1 MIEGL
6 GREAAYALHAQGL
19 RQERARAETAR
30 AEQQEQVR
38 ILRDATVE
46 GIYGVD
52 HDGRCTFINR
62 AALRMLGYAHPDD
75 LVGRN
80 LHDLI
85 HHTHPDGKPYP
96 KEQCRVRLATL
107 AGMSA
112 HADNEVHWRADGSS
126 FPVEYWSRPIM
137 RDGSV
142 AGTVVSFVDVSE
154 RKRVEGELAQ
164 HRERLEELVGERTA
178 QLEAANKELEAF
190 SYSVSHDLRAPLR
203 AIDGFSQALLEDHGH
218 DLGADA
224 RGYLDR
230 VRTAVQRMG
239 VLIDDLLELSRVS
252 RAVMRIDEID
262 LSVMASEIV
271 ADRRAAEPQ
280 RHVEVVIAPALF
292 ALGDARLLAV
302 AFTNLL
308 DNAWKYTGR
317 NPNARIEVGA
327 EATNGERVFFV
338 RDNGVGF
345 DMQYADKLFGA
356 FQRLHSERDFP
367 GTGVGLATVARIV
380 QRHGGRVWAEGVP
393 GQGATFYFTLGRY
406 GLPAAGV
413 APRSHTSRPAG

>member
-1 MIEGL
+1 
-6 GREAAYALHAQGL
+6 
-19 RQERARAETAR
+19 
-30 AEQQEQVR
+30 V
-38 ILRDATVE
+38 
-46 GIYGVD
+46 
-52 HDGRCTFINR
+52 
-62 AALRMLGYAHPDD
+62 
-75 LVGRN
+75 
-80 LHDLI
+80 
-85 HHTHPDGKPYP
+85 
-96 KEQCRVRLATL
+96 
-107 AGMSA
+107 
-112 HADNEVHWRADGSS
+112 
-126 FPVEYWSRPIM
+126 

-142 AGTVVSFVDVSE
+142 VGTVVSFVDVSE
-154 RKRVEGELAQ
+154 RKRAEAELAQ

-178 QLEAANKELEAF
+178 QLEAANRELEAF

-218 DLGADA
+218 DLGVDA

-230 VRTAVQRMG
+230 VRSAVQRMG

-252 RAVMRIDEID
+252 RAAMQIGEID

-280 RHVEVVIAPALF
+280 RHVEVVIAPALV

-317 NPNARIEVGA
+317 NPDARIEVGA
-327 EATNGERVFFV
+327 EPTNGERVFFV

-345 DMQYADKLFGA
+345 DMQFADKLFGA

-406 GLPAAGV
+406 GVPAAGV
-413 APRSHTSRPAG
+413 APKNHVARPAR